1 MGTIDL
7 PKSPNVFHPEKPSAV
22 GSRNSL
28 AQEYRDQQAEVNQLL
43 EEETNKVIHHLT
55 ARLPKDVLERLDV
68 MGGMKEK
75 LYNYFNQNYQN
86 MFNRYMVTS
95 EDEMVKK
102 VRNFI
107 DKEETKVLARYT
119 PKEIADLLDA
129 VGGADRFNTGE
140 IEKSMVNMYG
150 HLQGHIQRGVN
161 ELETHTNTILRQKT
175 DTGAFVRG
183 ENAYS
188 IVKCA
193 FKDNLLK
200 PKTVSDVKL
209 SVNILDSELISP
221 IFHYQVTVEYLIKD
235 ILSKHLLDS
244 IDQTIETIKDERVD
258 SGVEE
263 LSDSEIIFSKIA
275 QIPNFTDDDVD
286 NPKSKRYTD
295 VAKLILD
302 KIDGLRAEIDP
313 ESFDQMNMREN
324 IKKIVDIENIR
335 NRGFN
340 TAINSITSI
349 LDTSKMG
356 YQYIENLKNARQV
369 VIREYEDSD
378 VANLP
383 DERYQIV
390 LRYFDNAQLIE
401 DRKAYDVQI
410 KSFETEIQ
418 HLWDVLEVIY
428 QDSKSS
434 LKVTDFTDLAK
445 KNKSKIK
452 TRIKDKTGEP
462 LYEDIAKVWDEIS
475 FVNVA
480 ETEVERSN
488 RTYLFEKDRIRQ
500 KIILMRNRMKS
511 MYDYLYPVER
521 RIMEDRLAFLER
533 EYNRFEYMIN
543 PYHLNPGILL
553 DVDITSIKRKKAT
566 LDAMANVLNEFLH
579 GVSKGFQDAAFASY
593 SRRRSTVRED
603 ITQSFSSSTDER
615 PKSGESSS
623 TSTYLDLIN
632 SESEGAADTPKQ
644 APKAIAAPKR
654 GQSTG
659 VKAAASTKNN
669 GGSTRGRPA
678 AKAKAGASGRGSSG
692 RGGGAAGR
700 GRGRPRGRDSGLREV

>member
-1 MGTIDL
+1 MGAIDL

-28 AQEYRDQQAEVNQLL
+28 AQEYRDQQAEVNLLL

-68 MGGMKEK
+68 MGSLKEK

-107 DKEETKVLARYT
+107 DKEETKVLTRYT

-129 VGGADRFNTGE
+129 VGGADKFNTGE
-140 IEKSMVNMYG
+140 VEKSMVNMYG

-161 ELETHTNTILRQKT
+161 ELETHTNSILRQKT

-193 FKDNLLK
+193 FKDNQIK

-221 IFHYQVTVEYLIKD
+221 IFHYQVTIEYLIKD
-235 ILSKHLLDS
+235 LISKHIIDTIDKIIESIKDS
-244 IDQTIETIKDERVD
+244 RIDQ
-258 SGVEE
+258 GLEE
-263 LSDSEIIFSKIA
+263 FSDSEIIFNKLSKVETM
-275 QIPNFTDDDVD
+275 TDDEIDD
-286 NPKSKRYTD
+286 PKSKRYTFM
-295 VAKLILD
+295 AKKLAE
-302 KIDGLRAEIDP
+302 KIADLRAEIDP
-313 ESFDQMNMREN
+313 ESYDALNIREN
-324 IKKIVDIENIR
+324 IKKIIDLENIR

-340 TAINSITSI
+340 TAINSLTAI

-356 YQYIENLKNARQV
+356 YQYIENLKNGREV
-369 VIREYEDSD
+369 VLREYEDTD
-378 VANLP
+378 IAHLP
-383 DERYQIV
+383 DERYSIK

-401 DRKAYDVQI
+401 DRKAYDVMI

-428 QDSKSS
+428 QDK
-434 LKVTDFTDLAK
+434 KNAFNVNDFDDLAK
-445 KNKSKIK
+445 KNKSKIRK
-452 TRIKDKTGEP
+452 TIKEKSGEP
-462 LYEDIAKVWDEIS
+462 QYEDIAKVWDEIS
-475 FVNVA
+475 FIKPA
-480 ETEVERSN
+480 ETEVEKSN
-488 RTYLFEKDRIRQ
+488 RTYIWEKDRIRSR
-500 KIILMRNRMKS
+500 IILMRNRMKK
-511 MYDYLYPVER
+511 MYDYLYPIER
-521 RIMEDRLAFLER
+521 RVMEDRLDFLEK
-533 EYNRFEYMIN
+533 EYYKFDYMIN
-543 PYHLNPGILL
+543 PYHLQPGLLL
-553 DVDITSIKRKKAT
+553 DVDITSIKRKKVT

-579 GVSKGFQDAAFASY
+579 GVSKGFQDAAFASF

-603 ITQSFSSSTDER
+603 INQSFASSVEEE
-615 PKSGESSS
+615 PAV
-623 TSTYLDLIN
+623 
-632 SESEGAADTPKQ
+632 AAA
-644 APKAIAAPKR
+644 APKAKPAAIAAPK
-654 GQSTG
+654 
-659 VKAAASTKNN
+659 AAAKK
-669 GGSTRGRPA
+669 PA
-678 AKAKAGASGRGSSG
+678 ASKGVVDSKAKAKKPS
-692 RGGGAAGR
+692 RGGGGIAE
-700 GRGRPRGRDSGLREV
+700 L